1 MFSYNL
7 QLYFSKQILF
17 GSWEERLF
25 GLHETPVDDTITLL
39 IYKFYIYMTVYL
51 LKYIPYLT
59 LPYLNLISLETCKKT
74 GELKLGTDT
83 Q

>member
-51 LKYIPYLT
+51 LKYIPYI
-59 LPYLNLISLETCKKT
+59 LPKMKQKQAKQEDPKHN
-74 GELKLGTDT
+74 G
-83 Q
+83 

>member
-1 MFSYNL
+1 MLSYNL

-25 GLHETPVDDTITLL
+25 GLHETPVDDTITFL
-39 IYKFYIYMTVYL
+39 IYKFYVYMTVYL

-59 LPYLNLISLETCKKT
+59 LPYTIAVVELNFIITTKAN
-74 GELKLGTDT
+74 
-83 Q
+83 